1 MCVLIIIILIN
12 KIKIPNYVCMHT
24 RIQNSLIL
32 SLFLLLKKKKLDKAH
47 SISFIQNPYYT
58 MALNVNNIYISNNT
72 YNFFWTFLLCAY
84 VLSIIISYTIA
95 SGPDFLQPILR
106 EQIPII
112 SRSLRGRRKTV
123 ILARKTLPTSF
134 QQEAPVQIRS
144 AFQSAIALFS
154 L

>member
-1 MCVLIIIILIN
+1 M
-12 KIKIPNYVCMHT
+12 YAYTHT
-24 RIQNSLIL
+24 EFFNFI
-32 SLFLLLKKKKLDKAH
+32 FVFATKKKKKKKLDKAH
-47 SISFIQNPYYT
+47 SISFIQNPYYI

-72 YNFFWTFLLCAY
+72 YNFFWTFLLCAC